1 MMPESDVMPGNKA
14 VAHGVRLA
22 RVEVIPVF
30 PITPQTTIVEYLA
43 SFIADGELDAE
54 YIQSEGE
61 HSCLGMAVGASLAGA
76 RTFTATCSQGLAYMH
91 EVVAQAVS
99 YRTPIVMAVANRV
112 LGWYWSIGPDYS
124 DVMPEWNLGWVV
136 NFVESNQEA
145 LDMTLQL
152 YKVAEDRRVSLP
164 SMMNLDGFYL
174 SYSQERVDMP
184 DQETVDG
191 WLPPYEA
198 LHPVD
203 PTVSDSWPSA
213 LVPSALHTTYRRL
226 YEEVLQ
232 DSREVIEEV
241 GRSFHEA
248 FGRSY
253 GGLVE
258 EYRCE
263 DADSLMVT
271 MGSMTTAAR
280 RAVDR
285 LRDEGEKIGLLKL
298 RFMRPF
304 PADELR
310 ALAGQVD
317 SIGVVDRVVLH
328 GTGGGGV
335 SADVKAA
342 LYNLDDRPPII
353 NFIAGMGGDDISI
366 DDLYAMGKKVLRTSN
381 TGRIE
386 REVEFVEHEAP
397 PSPVP
402 VEIEWDEPVY
412 PGSAGCAGCG
422 SSIIVRR
429 MLSVLGPDT
438 VVVIPPCCGTI
449 NYPSVS
455 KVPFVLANYA
465 AAAAFETGFYR
476 AYRKKGK
483 ADKIHLACYSGDGGT
498 VDIGLQAISAAAE
511 RGESMIWVCY
521 DNEAY
526 MNTGIQRSSSTPM
539 FASTTSTPVGE
550 VWRGKQ
556 QRRKDMVLIMA
567 AHRIPYI
574 ATASLAYLPDLERK
588 IRKAAEI
595 TRAGR
600 GLAYIHVQQP
610 CATGWYFPPEKTV
623 EVGRLAVQTGAWP
636 LLEVED
642 GVLKVNVKPREMKPI
657 NEYLKLQ
664 RRFRHLSEG
673 QTETLQGEVSRD
685 WRSWLEME
693 KMGRLPW
700 Y

>member
-1 MMPESDVMPGNKA
+1 MPEFDVMAGNKA

-30 PITPQTTIVEYLA
+30 PITPQTTIVEYIA

-124 DVMPEWNLGWVV
+124 DVMPEWNLGWIV

-164 SMMNLDGFYL
+164 AMMNLDGFYL
-174 SYSQERVDMP
+174 SYSQERVEIP
-184 DQETVDG
+184 DQEAVDG

-198 LHPVD
+198 PHPVD
-203 PTVSDSWPSA
+203 PTLSDSWPSA
-213 LVPSALHTTYRRL
+213 LIPSALHTTYRRK

-232 DSREVIEEV
+232 DSRKVIEEA
-241 GRSFHEA
+241 GRGFHET

-285 LRDEGEKIGLLKL
+285 LRSEGEKIGLLKL

-310 ALAGQVD
+310 SIAGQVD

-335 SADVKAA
+335 FADVKAA
-342 LYNLDDRPPII
+342 LYNLDVRPPVM
-353 NFIAGMGGDDISI
+353 NFIAGMGGADISI
-366 DDLYAMGKKVLRTSN
+366 DDLYAMGKKVVRTSD

-386 REVEFVEHEAP
+386 REVEFIEHRAP
-397 PSPVP
+397 PSPEP
-402 VEIEWDEPVY
+402 VKIEWDNTLY

-422 SSIIVRR
+422 SSIILRR
-429 MLSVLGPDT
+429 MLKVLGPDT

-455 KVPFVLANYA
+455 KVPMVLANYA

-483 ADKIHLACYSGDGGT
+483 ADKIHLVTYSGDGGT

-511 RGESMIWVCY
+511 RGESMMWVCY

-526 MNTGIQRSSSTPM
+526 MNTGTQRSSSTPM
-539 FASTTSTPVGE
+539 FASTTSTPIGS
-550 VWRGKQ
+550 VWRGKP
-556 QRRKDMVLIMA
+556 QRRKNMILIMA

-600 GLAYIHVQQP
+600 GLAYVHIQQP
-610 CATGWYFPPEKTV
+610 CATGWNFPPEKTV

-642 GVLKVNVKPREMKPI
+642 GVLKVNVKPRELKPI
-657 NEYLKLQ
+657 GEYLKLQ
-664 RRFRHLSEG
+664 RRFRHISEE
-673 QTETLQGEVSRD
+673 QLETIQDDVSRD
-685 WRSWLEME
+685 WKSWLELE
-693 KMGRLPW
+693 KIGRLPW

>member
-14 VAHGVRLA
+14 VAHGVRLSRA
-22 RVEVIPVF
+22 EVIPVF
-30 PITPQTTIVEYLA
+30 PITPQTTIVEYIA

-54 YIQSEGE
+54 YIHSEGE

-99 YRTPIVMAVANRV
+99 YRTPIVMAIANRV

-124 DVMPEWNLGWVV
+124 DVMPEWNLGWIVS
-136 NFVESNQEA
+136 FVESNQEA
-145 LDMTLQL
+145 LDMVLQL

-164 SMMNLDGFYL
+164 AMLNLDGFYL
-174 SYSQERVDMP
+174 SYSQERVELP
-184 DQETVDG
+184 DQEAVDG
-191 WLPPYEA
+191 WLPPYKA

-203 PTVSDSWPSA
+203 PTVSDSWPSS
-213 LVPSALHTTYRRL
+213 LIPPVLHTTYRRL
-226 YEEVLQ
+226 YEEVLH
-232 DSREVIEEV
+232 DSRDVIGEV
-241 GRSFHEA
+241 GRSFRET
-248 FGRSY
+248 FERGY

-258 EYRCE
+258 EYRCD
-263 DADSLMVT
+263 DADSLLVT

-280 RAVDR
+280 RAVDN
-285 LRDEGEKIGLLKL
+285 LRSDGEKIGLLKIRL
-298 RFMRPF
+298 MRPF
-304 PADELR
+304 PAPELR
-310 ALAGQVD
+310 ELAERVK

-328 GTGGGGV
+328 GTGGGGL
-335 SADVKAA
+335 SADVKAS
-342 LYNLDDRPPII
+342 LYNMEDRPPVM
-353 NFIAGMGGDDISI
+353 NFIGGMGGDDISI
-366 DDLYAMGKKVLRTSN
+366 DDLYAMGRKVIRTSK
-381 TGRIE
+381 TGRLDG
-386 REVEFVEHEAP
+386 EVEFIEHEVP
-397 PSPVP
+397 PPPKPVK
-402 VEIEWDEPVY
+402 IEWDHPLY

-422 SSIIVRR
+422 SSIIIRR
-429 MLSVLGPDT
+429 MLRVLGPST

-455 KVPFVLANYA
+455 KVPMVLANYA

-483 ADKIHLACYSGDGGT
+483 ADKIYLTSYSGDGGT

-511 RGESMIWVCY
+511 RGESIMWVCY

-526 MNTGIQRSSSTPM
+526 MNTGIQRSSSTPQ
-539 FASTTSTPVGE
+539 FAATTSTPTGS
-550 VWRGKQ
+550 VWTGKPQ
-556 QRRKDMVLIMA
+556 PRKNMVLIMA

-574 ATASLAYLPDLERK
+574 ATASIAYLPDLERK
-588 IRKAAEI
+588 IRKAADV

-623 EVGRLAVQTGAWP
+623 EVGRLAVQTGAWA
-636 LLEVED
+636 LLEVEE
-642 GVLKVNVKPREMKPI
+642 GALKINVKPRKLKPVS
-657 NEYLKLQ
+657 EYLKLQ
-664 RRFRHLSEG
+664 RRFRHLTQE
-673 QTETLQGEVSRD
+673 QVEFTQNEVTRN
-685 WRSWLEME
+685 WESWLKLEE
-693 KMGRLPW
+693 LGKLPW

>member
-1 MMPESDVMPGNKA
+1 MPESDVMAGNKA

-30 PITPQTTIVEYLA
+30 PITPQTTIVEYIA

-124 DVMPEWNLGWVV
+124 DVMPEWNLGWIV

-164 SMMNLDGFYL
+164 AMMNLDGFYL
-174 SYSQERVDMP
+174 SYSQERVEIP
-184 DQETVDG
+184 DQEAVDG

-198 LHPVD
+198 PHPVD

-213 LVPSALHTTYRRL
+213 LIPPALHTTYRRK

-232 DSREVIEEV
+232 DSRKVIEEA
-241 GRSFHEA
+241 GRGFQEI

-285 LRDEGEKIGLLKL
+285 LRSEGEKIGLLKL

-304 PADELR
+304 PAEELR
-310 ALAGQVD
+310 SIAGRVD

-335 SADVKAA
+335 FADVKAA
-342 LYNLDDRPPII
+342 LYNLDVRPPVM
-353 NFIAGMGGDDISI
+353 NFIAGMGGADISI
-366 DDLYAMGKKVLRTSN
+366 DDLYAMGKKVVRTSD
-381 TGRIE
+381 TGRID
-386 REVEFVEHEAP
+386 REVEFIEHRAP
-397 PSPVP
+397 PSPEP
-402 VEIEWDEPVY
+402 VKIEWDNTLY

-422 SSIIVRR
+422 SSIILRR
-429 MLSVLGPDT
+429 MLKVLGPDT

-455 KVPFVLANYA
+455 KVPMVLANYA

-483 ADKIHLACYSGDGGT
+483 ADKIHLVTYSGDGGT

-511 RGESMIWVCY
+511 RGESMMWVCY

-526 MNTGIQRSSSTPM
+526 MNTGTQRSSSTPM
-539 FASTTSTPVGE
+539 FASTTSTPIGS
-550 VWRGKQ
+550 VWRGKP
-556 QRRKDMVLIMA
+556 QRRKNMILIMA

-600 GLAYIHVQQP
+600 GLAYVHIQQP
-610 CATGWYFPPEKTV
+610 CATGWNFPPEKTV

-642 GVLKVNVKPREMKPI
+642 GVLKVNVKPRELKPI
-657 NEYLKLQ
+657 GEYLKLQ
-664 RRFRHLSEG
+664 RRFRHISEE
-673 QTETLQGEVSRD
+673 QLETIQDDVSRD
-685 WRSWLEME
+685 WKSWLELE
-693 KMGRLPW
+693 KIGRLPW